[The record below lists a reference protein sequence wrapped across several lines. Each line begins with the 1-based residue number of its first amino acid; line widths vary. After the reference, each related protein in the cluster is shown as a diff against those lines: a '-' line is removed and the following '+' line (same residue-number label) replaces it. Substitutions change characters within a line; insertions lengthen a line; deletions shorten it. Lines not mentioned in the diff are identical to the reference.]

1 MHCDTEGREAEASGL
16 RSFLQQSIMKTVPTP
31 RHTLIPAALA
41 LALAACSQGGALPGP
56 EAEMPPPSPASSS
69 PPRPAEA
76 RSSAEEPLPAE
87 GTLAAARRS
96 FVTRLLHRGPAPQEY
111 KNEQPPPGV
120 TEVRYTS
127 GDLQLKGWL
136 SAPVPGKERAPAVV
150 YLHGG
155 FAFGLEDWRDASAFV
170 DAGFVVFMPMLR
182 GENGNPGVYE
192 AFYGEVDDAVAAGSY
207 VRSLPHVD
215 GDNIFVVGHSVGGV
229 LAVLTA
235 MMPSVYKAAASFSG
249 YLDTQRFVARSPP
262 ELVPFGLVN
271 PEETRVRNPHEFAS
285 SLRIPLVLYA
295 DVANLSQ
302 AERFAGKARDAGKPC
317 EIVEVPGDHATM
329 VAPSVAR
336 AIEAFR
342 AHMKR

>member
-1 MHCDTEGREAEASGL
+1 MVAAAPKHILS
-16 RSFLQQSIMKTVPTP
+16 
-31 RHTLIPAALA
+31 PAALA
-41 LALAACSQGGALPGP
+41 LALAACSPGGALPGP
-56 EAEMPPPSPASSS
+56 EAELPLPPPASSRPS
-69 PPRPAEA
+69 RPPEA
-76 RSSAEEPLPAE
+76 RSSSAQEPLPAE

-96 FVTRLLHRGPAPQEY
+96 FATRLLHRGPAPQEY
-111 KNEQPPPGV
+111 RNEEPPPGV
-120 TEVRYTS
+120 TEVRYPS

-155 FAFGLEDWRDASAFV
+155 FAFGSEDWRDASAFV

-215 GDNIFVVGHSVGGV
+215 RDNIFIVGHSVGGV

-249 YLDTQRFVARSPP
+249 YLDTQRFVARGPA

-271 PEETRVRNPHEFAS
+271 PEETRLRNPHEFVS

-295 DVANLSQ
+295 DEANLSQ
-302 AERFAGKARDAGKPC
+302 AERFAGKAKDAGKPC

-342 AHMKR
+342 SYTNK